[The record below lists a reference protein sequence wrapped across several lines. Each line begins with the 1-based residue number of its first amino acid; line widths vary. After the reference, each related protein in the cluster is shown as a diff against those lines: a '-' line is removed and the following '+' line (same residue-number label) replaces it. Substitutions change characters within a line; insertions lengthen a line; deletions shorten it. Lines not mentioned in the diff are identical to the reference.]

1 LVELYFILRNLE
13 FSWMPFALYV
23 QNKKIKT
30 VFIFERAPL
39 NLERAIKSRERE
51 RKKEKGF
58 GGGRPIGRPETNS
71 GSGQIRKFNIFGQLE
86 AAHSVKWTWQ
96 FGHEELVTK
105 DCKLEH
111 RGDQR
116 VIWTSQIGEVN
127 LAKIV

>member
-1 LVELYFILRNLE
+1 MMDEINYRWYFLVELYFILRNLE

-58 GGGRPIGRPETNS
+58 WVGGGAD
-71 GSGQIRKFNIFGQLE
+71 L
-86 AAHSVKWTWQ
+86 
-96 FGHEELVTK
+96 
-105 DCKLEH
+105 
-111 RGDQR
+111 
-116 VIWTSQIGEVN
+116 
-127 LAKIV
+127 